1 MDNNNFQKNSFSN
14 NSHFNKDKIQ
24 KSTICIP
31 TAINSNFHELIS
43 AYFQLRQQQAVER
56 KKLENDSK

>member
-1 MDNNNFQKNSFSN
+1 MDNNNFQKSSFSN
-14 NSHFNKDKIQ
+14 NSYFNKDKIQ